1 MEEGAGN
8 RGRLE
13 SPAKHWGNLS
23 LLHRTQELVQPVPEI
38 KSIPED
44 TSLYQIPDSLVEL
57 STKSMRNLRGGSFN
71 PRNVSLVDI
80 GIDDG
85 DTEER
90 LEIGQSTL
98 SPGLK
103 TETIHPVRD
112 PVTIAACDASSVK
125 IGETETGMIF
135 AIRAVAVWR
144 NPAGINFTRWGP
156 LLFHIPNSDSQPD
169 RYREDD
175 SRVFGG
181 LSVKTLRVLTRLRN
195 HVERW
200 TQEILSLTVKD
211 GIILFDGSLT
221 AGTPDNP
228 AGRVNRILS
237 TARANN
243 SVVLALSKSTE
254 LTVGGRNILGFFDG
268 DKSPH
273 IIDITQLVESEYPAY
288 PVRFLGRVCIV
299 KFSPDGFLFRLDIDK
314 EAGDEATL
322 ASLGRVAGSDIILHG
337 YPETLRIAH
346 IFSTFTANEILATQR
361 YIAAN
366 HRVILQPKPS
376 LRRSLFGPFGTS
388 RYVA

>member
-1 MEEGAGN
+1 M
-8 RGRLE
+8 
-13 SPAKHWGNLS
+13 
-23 LLHRTQELVQPVPEI
+23 LHRTQELTQPLPGI
-38 KSIPED
+38 KSIPEEI
-44 TSLYQIPDSLVEL
+44 SLHPIPDAILEL
-57 STKSMRNLRGGSFN
+57 STKSMQTLKGSSFN
-71 PRNVSLVDI
+71 PRNVSLVDV

-85 DTEER
+85 DISEHLDLGPAYT
-90 LEIGQSTL
+90 GS
-98 SPGLK
+98 GLK
-103 TETIHPVRD
+103 TSPIQPVRD
-112 PVTIAACDASSVK
+112 PATIAACDASSVK

-144 NPAGINFTRWGP
+144 NPDRITFTRWGP
-156 LLFHIPNSDSQPD
+156 LLFHVPNSDGQQERP
-169 RYREDD
+169 RDD
-175 SRVFGG
+175 EPHIFGG
-181 LSVKTLRVLTRLRN
+181 LSVKTLRVLTKLRN

-200 TQEILSLTVKD
+200 TQEVLASTVHE
-211 GIILFDGSLT
+211 GIVFFDGSLT

-254 LTVGGRNILGFFDG
+254 LTVGGKNILGFFDG
-268 DKSPH
+268 NKQPH
-273 IIDITQLVESEYPAY
+273 LIDITQMVESEYPAY

-314 EAGDEATL
+314 EAEEETAL
-322 ASLGRVAGSDIILHG
+322 SSIGRVAGTDVIFHG

-346 IFSTFTANEILATQR
+346 IFSTFTANEILAIQR
-361 YIAAN
+361 FIASN
-366 HRVILQPKPS
+366 HRITLQPRPN